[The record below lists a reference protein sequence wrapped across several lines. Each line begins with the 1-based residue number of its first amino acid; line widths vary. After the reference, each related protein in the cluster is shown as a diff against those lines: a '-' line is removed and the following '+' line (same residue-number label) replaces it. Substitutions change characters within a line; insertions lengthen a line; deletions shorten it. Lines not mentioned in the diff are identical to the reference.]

1 MKDYKWLLVGIVV
14 VLLIILLGIFVWLWT
29 SNQKN
34 IDPLPIMVNDNGST
48 DSSTGIA
55 KDDDESDAVAN
66 SILYLQAEETLKTPL
81 NDIINRFESRY
92 PSVQV
97 SVRYVPSTSL
107 INLPAVSI
115 TEVSADSEDISA
127 KNDNVNFANKSVPSA
142 ITIDII
148 IADDTLNQT
157 QLSTLQALLD
167 HTQSKR
173 NAEQDN
179 SLSQSNNDVEAASNT
194 TNDSNTARSLTKFS
208 YAIKNS
214 QAIDGV
220 ILTDHSAA
228 VSFRNFLL
236 SSAGQDILEKYD
248 YNNIDGYKNSMD
260 DLFNESSR
268 AKANGDADPIDVTDI
283 LSNSE

>member
-34 IDPLPIMVNDNGST
+34 IDPLPIMVNDNDST